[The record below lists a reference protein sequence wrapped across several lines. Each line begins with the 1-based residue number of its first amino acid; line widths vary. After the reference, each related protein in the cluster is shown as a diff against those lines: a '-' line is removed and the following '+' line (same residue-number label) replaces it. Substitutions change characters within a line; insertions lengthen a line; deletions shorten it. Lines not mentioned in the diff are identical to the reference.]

1 MVKIR
6 LARHGSKKHPVY
18 RIVVANSESPRDG
31 RFIEQVG
38 LYDPTRNPPLVKI
51 DTVKINAWRAKGAQ
65 PTQTVQELLDKAVV
79 DTAAETASAPPA

>member
-6 LARHGSKKHPVY
+6 LSRHGGKKRPIY

-38 LYDPTRNPPLVKI
+38 LYDPTTKPVKI
-51 DTVKINAWRAKGAQ
+51 TFKAAK
-65 PTQTVQELLDKAVV
+65 LKA
-79 DTAAETASAPPA
+79 

>member
-6 LARHGSKKHPVY
+6 LARHGGKKRPIY

-38 LYDPTRNPPLVKI
+38 LYDPTTKPVKI
-51 DTVKINAWRAKGAQ
+51 QFKTAKLAAWLSKGAR
-65 PTQTVQELLDKAVV
+65 PTQTVSQLMRRAG
-79 DTAAETASAPPA
+79 AHAETAS

>member
-6 LARHGSKKHPVY
+6 LARHGGKKRPIY

-38 LYDPTRNPPLVKI
+38 LYDPTTKPVKI
-51 DTVKINAWRAKGAQ
+51 QFKAAKLAAWLSKGAR
-65 PTQTVQELLDKAVV
+65 PTQTVSQLMRRAG
-79 DTAAETASAPPA
+79 AHAETAS